1 MRIKL
6 FLILFFFCCL
16 FPLFGQQTIL
26 KGKINDAQ
34 SNEGLPS
41 CTIYINNTTIGTN
54 TDLEGN
60 FGISYFA
67 EREFEL
73 VITYV
78 GYVSQRMKI
87 MPNPKEVINLS
98 IFLEP
103 SDFQLT
109 EVQVKAK
116 RDKKWEKQLKR
127 FQLSFLGE
135 SEFAENCEIQNP
147 WVIDFEEDNE
157 GLKARAN
164 QPIKIKNKLLGY
176 DLNFDLNS
184 FFVSKIAYKISAT
197 IQFIEKEPISKT
209 EMKMWLENRAI
220 AYKKSQN
227 YFFKS
232 LIDNKLTEN
241 GFLIYED
248 KPGSVPNAIRSNLFR
263 LEVGKSVIEK
273 KAIELLKEGSN
284 LGLKRILIN
293 NTLEIHNEKM
303 ESTLKTYDDTPHA
316 VSWMQTNIGEVI
328 VNKDGMPINQ
338 ADVFVSGDMNFLKV
352 SGMLPINYKP
362 SATENEAYFLK
373 FEKPKFTEHVHLH
386 TDRQV
391 YYPGDDIWFK
401 AFLNYKL
408 KSIKDTTSSILYV
421 QLIDSDK
428 KIIDK
433 KRIEITNGYAYGEFN
448 LPENLPR
455 GQYQIRA
462 FTQYMLNFDNQFL
475 FQQSISIL
483 SKSEIFKQT
492 ELLEKNSE
500 NVFISTSTEIAEYNS
515 IKLNIKIKN
524 EMGEAVP
531 SNFSMSVNN
540 PKFAPSFVEQKTIE
554 QNLLHNTQIPE
565 SRNEIKYAIEN
576 GITLNG
582 IFLNKKNL
590 PVEGDL
596 NVFVGNLQTVYE
608 TKANS
613 YGSFII
619 KNLFFYGKTNIY
631 FQPISKKNK
640 ENLFIIKNNELNP
653 AVNFEPKWP
662 NVEIE
667 NFYSQE
673 LQEIPKSTNEVLKDS
688 LKQES
693 NANKSLLYGKPDYVL
708 TEKDITKNANAQGIL
723 NGLRSKVPSVSIS
736 SSLVTIRGGAI
747 SKTNT
752 LEPLILLN
760 GTIVS
765 SNNSSVIEIL
775 STVDPNSIEKIE
787 VVTRIV
793 NMYGELGRNGIISIF
808 TKNDVEKDENSDLKN
823 FIKVEVVGI
832 IQPKEFFV
840 KKYNSLVNENQPTI
854 YWNSEILTNSNGE
867 ASVEFVRKDFKNK
880 IKIEI
885 QGISSTN
892 VPFRSVLYLD

>member
-6 FLILFFFCCL
+6 FLILFFFCSL
-16 FPLFGQQTIL
+16 FSLFGQQTIL

-34 SNEGLPS
+34 SKEGLPA
-41 CTIYINNTTIGTN
+41 CNIYINNTTIGTN
-54 TDLEGN
+54 TDHEGN

-164 QPIKIKNKLLGY
+164 QPIKINNKLLGY
-176 DLNFDLNS
+176 DLSFDLNS

-197 IQFIEKEPISKT
+197 VQFIEKEPISKT
-209 EMKMWLENRAI
+209 EIKRWLENRAI

-232 LIDNKLTEN
+232 LIENKLTEN

-248 KPGSVPNAIRSNLFR
+248 KPGSVPNANRSNLFR
-263 LEVGKSVIEK
+263 LELGKSVIEK

-293 NTLEIHNEKM
+293 NTLEIHNEKL

-401 AFLNYKL
+401 AFLNYKS
-408 KSIKDTTSSILYV
+408 KSIKDTTSRILYV

-433 KRIEITNGYAYGEFN
+433 KRIEITNGYAYGEFK
-448 LPENLPR
+448 LPGNLPR
-455 GQYQIRA
+455 GQYQVRA
-462 FTQYMLNFDNQFL
+462 FTQYMLNFDNQYL

-500 NVFISTSTEIAEYNS
+500 KVFISTSTENTEYNS

-524 EMGEAVP
+524 EMGEDLP

-540 PKFAPSFVEQKTIE
+540 PKFAPSFIEQKTIE
-554 QNLLHNTQIPE
+554 QNLLHNIQIPE

-576 GITLNG
+576 GITLHG
-582 IFLNKKNL
+582 IVLNNKNL
-590 PVEGDL
+590 PAEGDL
-596 NVFVGNLQTVYE
+596 NVFVGNFQTVYE

-613 YGSFII
+613 YGSFNI
-619 KNLFFYGKTNIY
+619 KDLFFYGKTNIY
-631 FQPISKKNK
+631 FQLISKKSK
-640 ENLFIIKNNELNP
+640 ENLFIIKNNEPSP

-662 NVEIE
+662 NFKIE
-667 NFYSQE
+667 NFDFQE
-673 LQEIPKSTNEVLKDS
+673 TQEISKSTNGALKDS

-708 TEKDITKNANAQGIL
+708 TEKDITKNVNAQGIL

-808 TKNDVEKDENSDLKN
+808 TKNDARKGEDSHLKN
-823 FIKVEVVGI
+823 FNKVEVVGI
-832 IQPKEFFV
+832 ISPKTFSV
-840 KKYNSLVNENQPTI
+840 TNSFLVNENQPTI
-854 YWNSEILTNSNGE
+854 YWNPEILTNPNGE

-885 QGISSTN
+885 HGISNTN
-892 VPFRSVLYLD
+892 LPFKSVFYLD